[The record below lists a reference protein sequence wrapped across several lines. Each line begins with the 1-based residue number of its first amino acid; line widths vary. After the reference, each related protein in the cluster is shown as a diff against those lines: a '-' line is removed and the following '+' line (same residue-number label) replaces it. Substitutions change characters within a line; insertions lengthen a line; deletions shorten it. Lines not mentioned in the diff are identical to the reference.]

1 MSFISKTIK
10 YVIVYPVVGFFVVAV
25 MLTIFGP
32 AIHAISSNEVETVET
47 VIELPQAERDEYL
60 CREILTGVRLAN
72 NDTEAQNLGAL
83 LNTSFEYKQSRI
95 AATHH
100 TVKGFNTATRQGN
113 VRLCKMD
120 YAYLVN

>member
-10 YVIVYPVVGFFVVAV
+10 YVIVYPVVG
-25 MLTIFGP
+25 IFGAA
-32 AIHAISSNEVETVET
+32 AIITVTAKTLTALVEYEVETVET

-60 CREILTGVRLAN
+60 CREILTGWAF

>member
-10 YVIVYPVVGFFVVAV
+10 YVIVYPVVGIFGVAA

-32 AIHAISSNEVETVET
+32 AISSNEVETVET

-60 CREILTGVRLAN
+60 CREILTGWAF

>member
-1 MSFISKTIK
+1 MINFIKKLIK
-10 YVIVYPVVGFFVVAV
+10 WFVVYPIAACAAIAFVITITGWEPSEQPVAQ
-25 MLTIFGP
+25 
-32 AIHAISSNEVETVET
+32 AETVET

-60 CREILTGVRLAN
+60 CREILTGWAF

>member
-60 CREILTGVRLAN
+60 CREILTGWASI
-72 NDTEAQNLGAL
+72 DTEAQNLGAL

>member
-10 YVIVYPVVGFFVVAV
+10 YVIVYPVVGTFGVAV

-32 AIHAISSNEVETVET
+32 AIHAVSSNEVETVET

-60 CREILTGVRLAN
+60 CREILTGWAF

>member
-10 YVIVYPVVGFFVVAV
+10 YVIVYPVVG
-25 MLTIFGP
+25 IFGAA
-32 AIHAISSNEVETVET
+32 AIITVTAKTLTALVEYEVETVET

-60 CREILTGVRLAN
+60 CREILTGWAF

-113 VRLCKMD
+113 VRLCKID